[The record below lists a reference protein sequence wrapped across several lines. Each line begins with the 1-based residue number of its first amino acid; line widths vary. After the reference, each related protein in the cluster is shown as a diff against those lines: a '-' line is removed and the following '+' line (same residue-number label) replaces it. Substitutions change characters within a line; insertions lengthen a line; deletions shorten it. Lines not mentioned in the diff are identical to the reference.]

1 MADHNRVW
9 SLGELGEALCGVLT
23 LSPAE
28 DGAEDIGRT
37 CGEERRGASSWVV
50 CVF

>member
-1 MADHNRVW
+1 MGVESGGAW
-9 SLGELGEALCGVLT
+9 EARCGVLT
-23 LSPAE
+23 LSPVE

-37 CGEERRGASSWVV
+37 CEEERRRASSWVV